1 VKKTL
6 ALKRLEERWREF
18 GESLEG
24 LPDAALTG
32 GAIVGEWTAR
42 DLMAHVTTWEE
53 ETLKLL
59 PVILKGRRTPKY
71 SALYGGV
78 DAFNAQSHERK
89 WGMELEEV
97 RRQMEGTHRRLV
109 GYLEGVAEE
118 VFEGNERFV
127 RRLRLDTYGHYREH
141 AEHIREWHERRGS

>member
-1 VKKTL
+1 MKKARVL
-6 ALKRLEERWREF
+6 ERLEERWREF

-24 LPDAALTG
+24 LSEGELTRE
-32 GAIVGEWTAR
+32 AIVGEWTAR

-59 PVILKGRRTPKY
+59 PEILAGRRTPKY
-71 SALYGGV
+71 STLYGGV

-89 WGMELEEV
+89 RRLGLEEV
-97 RRQMEGTHRRLV
+97 RQQMEETHGRLV
-109 GYLEGVAEE
+109 GYLESVAEE
-118 VFEGNERFV
+118 VFEGNGRFV

-141 AEHIREWHERRGS
+141 AEQVREWRSGRSV

>member
-1 VKKTL
+1 MKKEL
-6 ALKRLEERWREF
+6 VLKRLEERWREF
-18 GESLEG
+18 RESLEG
-24 LPDAALTG
+24 LSEEELTRG
-32 GAIVGEWTAR
+32 SVVGEWAAR

-59 PVILKGRRTPKY
+59 PEILAGRRTPKY
-71 SALYGGV
+71 STLYGGV

-89 WGMELEEV
+89 PGLRLEEV
-97 RRQMEGTHRRLV
+97 RRQMEETHGRLV
-109 GYLEGVAEE
+109 GYLESVAEE

-141 AEHIREWHERRGS
+141 AEHIREWRRKKGL